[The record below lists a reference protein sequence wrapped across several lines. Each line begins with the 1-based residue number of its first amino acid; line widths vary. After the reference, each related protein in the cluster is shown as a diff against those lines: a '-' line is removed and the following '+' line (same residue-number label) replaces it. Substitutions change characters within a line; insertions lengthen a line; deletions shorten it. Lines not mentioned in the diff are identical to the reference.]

1 MTNNKNSKIYLITGA
16 SKGIGF
22 DLAQRLTAS
31 GHRVIGLARS
41 APKRPYTFDFF
52 QADLT
57 DVTSQRA
64 CMDYIDT
71 AYKRLDGVINN
82 AGIGYGGAVEEL
94 PIDAFNKTLQLN
106 VIAVDQL
113 NRLALPLLK
122 ASQGIIMHIGS
133 VAGDLAIPFQAYY
146 SASKAAL
153 ERYSEALRNELKPFK
168 VRVVTIKP
176 GDTQSE
182 FGANRQKIIQEQSP
196 YASRIRRSLKRME
209 QDEKT
214 GMPTESVYRVVRR
227 LIDRKNPPVSVTV
240 GASYRVLQGLNR
252 LLPKRFV
259 QWLIYQLYG
268 K

>member
-1 MTNNKNSKIYLITGA
+1 MPNNKNPKIYLVTGA

-22 DLAQRLTAS
+22 DLAQRLTDA
-31 GHRVIGLARS
+31 GHRVIGLARTV
-41 APKRPYTFDFF
+41 PKNTYAFDFF
-52 QADLT
+52 QGDITHPL
-57 DVTSQRA
+57 SQQA
-64 CMDYIDT
+64 CIDYILAT
-71 AYKRLDGVINN
+71 YARLDGVINN

-94 PIDAFNKTLQLN
+94 PDDAFEKTLQLN

-113 NRLALPLLK
+113 NRRALPLLK
-122 ASQGIIMHIGS
+122 ASQGIIIHLGS

-153 ERYSEALRNELKPFK
+153 ERYSEALRNELKPFN

-182 FGANRQKIIQEQSP
+182 FGANRHKVIRDQSP
-196 YASRIRRSLKRME
+196 YAARLTRSLKRME
-209 QDEKT
+209 NDEKT
-214 GMPTESVYRVVRR
+214 GMPTSSVYRAIKRV
-227 LIDRKNPPVSVTV
+227 ISKKHPPVSVTIGV
-240 GASYRVLQGLNR
+240 SYRLLQGLNR
-252 LLPKRFV
+252 VLPKRFV

>member
-1 MTNNKNSKIYLITGA
+1 MQSNKKTNVYLVTGA

-22 DLAQRLTAS
+22 DLSQRLTRA
-31 GHRVIGLARS
+31 GYRVIGLARS
-41 APKRPYTFDFF
+41 IPNHPFSFDFF
-52 QADLT
+52 QGDLT
-57 DVTSQRA
+57 DPTSRQA
-64 CMDYIDT
+64 CIHYIQKT
-71 AYKRLDGVINN
+71 YGRLDGVINN

-94 PIDAFNKTLQLN
+94 PDDAFEKTLQLN

-113 NRLALPLLK
+113 NRLAIPLLK
-122 ASQGIIMHIGS
+122 LTQGIIIHLGS

-182 FGANRQKIIQEQSP
+182 FSTNRQKVMRDPSP
-196 YASRIRRSLKRME
+196 YARRLQRSLKRME
-209 QDEKT
+209 DDEKT
-214 GMPTESVYRVVRR
+214 GMPTRSVYQAVQRV
-227 LIDRKNPPVSVTV
+227 IQKKHPPVSLTI
-240 GASYRVLQGLNR
+240 GFSYRLLHVLNR
-252 LLPKRFV
+252 LLPKRLV